1 MDQAKT
7 GRFIAARRKELGL
20 TQRQLAERLSI
31 SDKTVSKWECGGGLP
46 EVGLMLPLCEAPGVS
61 VNELLAGRRVEEE
74 EYKEQAEANM
84 MDLVRQ
90 NQENKKRMVLSVI
103 CGSVTVVAVC
113 ALAVIASFLPL
124 PAAARLAVLA
134 LALVT
139 AAAGIGGAAV
149 LDAGAGWYQC
159 PGCGALFVPTMAE
172 YVKGYHTL
180 TRRKLTCPECGR
192 RAMCRHRVAR

>member
-1 MDQAKT
+1 MYQKVEICGVNTSKLKTLKNDEMMELLQRSKRGDQA
-7 GRFIAARRKELGL
+7 AR
-20 TQRQLAERLSI
+20 QRL
-31 SDKTVSKWECGGGLP
+31 
-46 EVGLMLPLCEAPGVS
+46 
-61 VNELLAGRRVEEE
+61 VEG
-74 EYKEQAEANM
+74 N
-84 MDLVRQ
+84 L
-90 NQENKKRMVLSVI
+90 RMVLSVI

-113 ALAVIASFLPL
+113 ALTIIASFLPL

-192 RAMCRHRVAR
+192 RGMCRRRVVR